1 MKTTNLISSY
11 PHDSSHEV
19 PKVNHSEIRKEKEE
33 KALTFILEKG
43 MQFGVLNLRLIGQL
57 LLNKDIR
64 EMAEAMTAAEL
75 LLMLLTLLYFI
86 SLP

>member
-1 MKTTNLISSY
+1 
-11 PHDSSHEV
+11 
-19 PKVNHSEIRKEKEE
+19 
-33 KALTFILEKG
+33 